1 MDLIRFLE
9 NKNIRYWTSGKN
21 ISHGYI
27 GLQCPFCGDHS
38 NHLGIRLKDL
48 KTTCWKC
55 GPHNIIKLFQIL
67 LKISY
72 IDAKAIVTSIKED
85 LILEEVKDR
94 LPAQK
99 LIFPPEITTN
109 FPRIFK
115 EYLRK
120 RNFNPRELISKYKL
134 RTCYRFGKYS
144 YRIIIPIFKENKLV
158 SWTSRDITN
167 SAESKYLSA
176 SIEESIS
183 NPQDLIFNFDSVKY
197 GEDAFLLEGPFDVF
211 RFGDNSFAF
220 FGLKINSSRLR
231 QIALKKIR
239 NLYIFYDND
248 FAGKNAAKY
257 VANTIAPL
265 VKDIHILKFKNI
277 NSTLDPAQLSPEVIT
292 KLKID
297 LNFNVF

>member
-1 MDLIRFLE
+1 MDLKQLLE
-9 NKNIRYWTSGKN
+9 KNGIRYWTSGKN
-21 ISHGYI
+21 VSQGYI

-48 KTTCWKC
+48 KVTCWKC

-72 IDAKAIVTSIKED
+72 IDAKAIITSIKED
-85 LILEEVKDR
+85 LVLEDIKER
-94 LPAQK
+94 IPAQK
-99 LIFPPEITTN
+99 LIFPPGITTN
-109 FPRIFK
+109 FPRIFR
-115 EYLRK
+115 EYLKK

-144 YRIIIPIFKENKLV
+144 YRIIIPIFKDNKLV

-167 SAESKYLSA
+167 NAESKYMSA
-176 SIEESIS
+176 TVEESIAK
-183 NPQDLIFNFDSVKY
+183 PQDLIFNFDSVKP
-197 GEDAFLLEGPFDVF
+197 GEDAFLVEGPFDVF

-220 FGLKINSSRLR
+220 LGLKINANRLR
-231 QIALKKIR
+231 QIALKRIR

-248 FAGKNAAKY
+248 LPGKNASKY

-265 VKDIHILKFKNI
+265 VKNIHILKFKDI
-277 NSTLDPAQLSPEVIT
+277 HSQLDPAQLSPEVVT

-297 LNFNVF
+297 LDFNIF